1 MQRYSL
7 VAKAAK
13 GPLRQPKKI
22 FLFLLPK
29 NKGAKQKAYFFVC
42 PCIFRPHPVATW
54 ALCFAHYFVVNWVAG
69 GCSFTFIVTPVS
81 MSIF

>member
-42 PCIFRPHPVATW
+42 PCIFRPHPVAIM
-54 ALCFAHYFVVNWVAG
+54 ALCLRVYFVVNWAAG
-69 GCSFTFIVTPVS
+69 GCSFTFIVLPGSKFT
-81 MSIF
+81 F